1 MTAGMNPLE
10 TNDLM
15 ELIKGIQTKGPT
27 VVVIE
32 HNMQLIMGIADLVS
46 VLNFGG
52 KSARVTPH
60 ASQDDGCVIEAYLGS
75 EED

>member
-1 MTAGMNPLE
+1 MTAGMNPQE

-15 ELIKGIQTKGPT
+15 ELIKGIQPKGPP

-52 KSARVTPH
+52 KICEGDPACVPRRRVRH
-60 ASQDDGCVIEAYLGS
+60 
-75 EED
+75 